1 MVLTRAQAKSTA
13 SKASEINNDLFVTLA
28 VTSSGKIRANPALS
42 SSEDS
47 DDDEE
52 QDSWPPLTSAVRDG
66 ARKLR
71 EKLKD
76 MALQMKEG
84 TTVDNATD
92 QQPASSMDPFSNV
105 STMGFEFAKSLDN
118 TDGPGGM
125 AVMVD
130 SDSSTVTGKVSAFH
144 TWQLQR
150 HEQSAPTPS
159 NPDHATE
166 LATMG
171 LFALLPGELRNRI
184 YRLVLLMTS
193 PLPYPISMPYKTC
206 ALGPC
211 VHARLPTAVP
221 GLLSSCRQ
229 IRSEAMPIFLAEN
242 TGFKFEARVVECRC
256 PANWIRALGRYT
268 RLIKTVVLEVNV
280 FRSLGAGE
288 THDIELTCPQ
298 SAVLALNEE
307 GAMLGIDMGGF
318 GIRIADEMKEKAPQ
332 QCEKIR
338 KHVLELNGRLT
349 AGAEVRTEEVL
360 REFVGSDWLADVVWK
375 CKK

>member
-1 MVLTRAQAKSTA
+1 MVLTRAQAKV
-13 SKASEINNDLFVTLA
+13 SKIHKDLCVTLV
-28 VTSSGKIRANPALS
+28 VTKPGKIRANPALS

-47 DDDEE
+47 DDE
-52 QDSWPPLTSAVRDG
+52 QQNSCPPDTSDVREA

-71 EKLKD
+71 EKFKD
-76 MALQMKEG
+76 MALQRKEV
-84 TTVDNATD
+84 TTLDNNLD
-92 QQPASSMDPFSNV
+92 QQSTCNMDPFCKV

-130 SDSSTVTGKVSAFH
+130 SDSSTLTGKESAFH

-150 HEQSAPTPS
+150 QQRATPTPPES
-159 NPDHATE
+159 DQATE

-229 IRSEAMPIFLAEN
+229 IRGEAMPIFLAEN
-242 TGFKFEARVVECRC
+242 SGFKFEARAVECRC
-256 PANWIRALGRYT
+256 PANWIRALGWYARFV
-268 RLIKTVVLEVNV
+268 KMVVLEFLVYPSSGN
-280 FRSLGAGE
+280 AE
-288 THDIELTCPQ
+288 YDIELTCPQ

-307 GAMLGIDMGGF
+307 GAMLGIEMGGF
-318 GIRIADEMKEKAPQ
+318 GIRIADEMKGKAPE

-338 KHVLELNGRLT
+338 KHVLELNGRLA
-349 AGAEVRTEEVL
+349 AGAELRTEEVL
-360 REFVGSDWLADVVWK
+360 REFVGSDWMADVVWK